1 MGSRGTGYKM
11 TLNYI
16 KLEYVVNI
24 NVFAFHNHSPGNKV
38 FIKRFIFLV
47 CFMPAQLKAL

>member
-16 KLEYVVNI
+16 KLEKVVNI

-38 FIKRFIFLV
+38 FKKGLYFEFYFL
-47 CFMPAQLKAL
+47 PAQLMSL